1 MEKIIKV
8 YQLSHFIY
16 VISKINF
23 TEIVIKFRGGGVRIY
38 VWVE

>member
-1 MEKIIKV
+1 MEKNIKV